1 MKEIKSEILKLRVT
15 ASEKETIKEYAE
27 AHDMTISE
35 LIRKAIIRY
44 VAIAE
49 EKGE

>member
-15 ASEKETIKEYAE
+15 ASEKEAIKEYAE
-27 AHDMTISE
+27 AHDMTLSE

-44 VAIAE
+44 VAI
-49 EKGE
+49 EKGEK